1 MFRGFCVTG
10 NFGTVEERRFS
21 AASSRAKSVRALAPQ
36 VPKPNAWILRRESLA
51 SERLPLPQD
60 DIMQSNL
67 GVAGPCFVAFAKL
80 GTSALWKSGALAPRQ
95 SRKISEGFSP

>member
-1 MFRGFCVTG
+1 MGP
-10 NFGTVEERRFS
+10 
-21 AASSRAKSVRALAPQ
+21 SSGVARKRAT
-36 VPKPNAWILRRESLA
+36 
-51 SERLPLPQD
+51 PLPQD